1 MYLTRPR
8 DQRIIQLWWEP
19 LILSHHPVKF
29 GGHRHCEN
37 GDKNIPTKM
46 VILLQ
51 MWDICDCIYLLTSV
65 IFIFCKAH
73 DMSCATYI
81 SKNNLRNNFYG
92 NFLVCPMK
100 QGQSWSQASWGTNDK
115 NIPKKA
121 IGSLFKKIDKK
132 EKGRGKTIMAIA
144 KLFAFQK
151 VLHVLD

>member
-1 MYLTRPR
+1 
-8 DQRIIQLWWEP
+8 
-19 LILSHHPVKF
+19 
-29 GGHRHCEN
+29 
-37 GDKNIPTKM
+37 
-46 VILLQ
+46 
-51 MWDICDCIYLLTSV
+51 
-65 IFIFCKAH
+65 
-73 DMSCATYI
+73 
-81 SKNNLRNNFYG
+81 
-92 NFLVCPMK
+92 MK